1 MLEIAWN
8 RDMVGKATG
17 RAGAVTMKLGEAR
30 WQQAGLAAALAMDLS
45 VPMPAAA
52 GPFTRS
58 EIDSLTSAGEAQT
71 RTRSRCVCFQRR
83 KSFCGCGHNG
93 MKERV

>member
-30 WQQAGLAAALAMDLS
+30 WQQAGLAAALAMALS

-58 EIDSLTSAGEAQT
+58 EIDSLTSAAGREAQT
-71 RTRSRCVCFQRR
+71 RTRTCCVCLQTLL
-83 KSFCGCGHNG
+83 KSFA
-93 MKERV
+93 VVDTVA